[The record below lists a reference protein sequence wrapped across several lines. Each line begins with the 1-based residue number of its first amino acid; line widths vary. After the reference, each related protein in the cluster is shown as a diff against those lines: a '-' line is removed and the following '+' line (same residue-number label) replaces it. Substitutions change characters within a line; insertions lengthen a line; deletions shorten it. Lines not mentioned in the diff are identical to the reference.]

1 MHLLNRST
9 RQWVFGDPATQF
21 IIPPGPSRVVEVP
34 ARLGPDDA
42 KHAKHLKILDGYLK
56 DPNSGLSELPAS
68 GSVALP
74 PSVAAANAEEVTQLK
89 EQIRKL
95 QQLVSAGDG
104 ADAMKELQAQHAE
117 AVAEASNLN
126 AKLQGQL
133 DDAQR
138 VGSEAQ
144 GRIVELES
152 ILTSRN
158 ETITGQTARLQELE
172 KQIGEALKQPKG
184 RAKG

>member
-56 DPNSGLSELPAS
+56 DPNSGLSELPAN

-95 QQLVSAGDG
+95 QQLVAGGDNPDVLTQLG
-104 ADAMKELQAQHAE
+104 KDIDA
-117 AVAEASNLN
+117 AVARIGELSKFLE
-126 AKLQGQL
+126 
-133 DDAQR
+133 DAR
-138 VGSEAQ
+138 VVGSEAQ
-144 GRIVELES
+144 AKVVELES
-152 ILTSRN
+152 VLTSRN

-172 KQIGEALKQPKG
+172 KQLGEALKQPKG
-184 RAKG
+184 RSKG